1 MSGNNTSA
9 WAQQCPLCGQHN
21 QCAVAQGLPAEQ
33 CWCMTAPISPAALAR
48 IPEAERR
55 QRCICPA
62 CGQVNS
68 DAVPDGADA
77 TAATAF
83 RPDLR

>member
-1 MSGNNTSA
+1 MSNNTSA
-9 WAQQCPLCGQHN
+9 WAQQCPLCGQPN

-33 CWCMTAPISPAALAR
+33 CWCMTTQLSPAALAR
-48 IPEAERR
+48 IPEEERR

-68 DAVPDGADA
+68 GALPDGADA
-77 TAATAF
+77 TAATAL
-83 RPDLR
+83 RPELR